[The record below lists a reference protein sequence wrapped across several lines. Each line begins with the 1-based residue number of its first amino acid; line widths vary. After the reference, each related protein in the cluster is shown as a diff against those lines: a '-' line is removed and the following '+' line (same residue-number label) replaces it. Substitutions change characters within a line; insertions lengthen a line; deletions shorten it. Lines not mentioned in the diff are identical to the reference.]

1 MPTDSFPVHIKD
13 MTLSSLE
20 HFFEEI
26 GEEKYRARQ
35 VARWVFKKG
44 ARSFDEMTDLP
55 KDLRDRLSGFMEIGS
70 LNILEKKVSRRK
82 GAVKYLFGLSDGQAV
97 EAVFLRY
104 SYGNAVCVSTQVGCR
119 MGCAFCA
126 SGIGGFVRNLRPGE
140 IYDQVLGVQRD
151 TCQRITHVVLMGS
164 GEPLDNY
171 SSTLTFIR
179 NVIAPYALNLSPRRI
194 TVSTCGMVPQIR
206 RLAGEDLAVT
216 LAVSLHAPDDY
227 LRNALVPIN
236 KKYPIGELIAACH
249 HYYHITGR
257 RVTFEYALIS
267 GVNDSRQHA
276 EKLGR
281 LLNGFPCHVNLIPAN
296 PVPEKGVEGV
306 PRQKAEH
313 FKRVVESHGLP
324 VTIRR
329 ELGTDIDAA
338 CGQLRRRAAYGQKG
352 RL

>member
-1 MPTDSFPVHIKD
+1 MEKDGFPVRIKD

-20 HFFEEI
+20 RFFEEI
-26 GEEKYRARQ
+26 GEERYRARQ

-44 ARSFDEMTDLP
+44 ACSFDEMTDLP
-55 KDLRDRLSGFMEIGS
+55 RDLRDRLSKVLEIGS
-70 LNILEKKVSRRK
+70 LSVLEKRVSRRK

-97 EAVFLRY
+97 EAVFLKY

-119 MGCAFCA
+119 MGCALCA
-126 SGIGGFVRNLRPGE
+126 SGIDGFIRHLRPGE

-151 TCQRITHVVLMGS
+151 TCQRITHVVLMGC

-194 TVSTCGMVPQIR
+194 TVSTCGLVPQIR
-206 RLAGEDLAVT
+206 RLAGEGLPVT
-216 LAVSLHAPDDY
+216 LAVSLHAPDDRT
-227 LRNALVPIN
+227 RNALVPVN
-236 KKYPIGELIAACH
+236 KKYPIGELMAACR
-249 HYYHITGR
+249 HYYHTTGR

-267 GVNDSRQHA
+267 GVNDSRRHA
-276 EKLGR
+276 EKLGQ
-281 LLNGFPCHVNLIPAN
+281 LLSGFPCHVNLIPAN

-313 FKRVVESHGLP
+313 FKRVVESYGIP
-324 VTIRR
+324 VTVRR
-329 ELGTDIDAA
+329 ELGSDIEAA
-338 CGQLRRRAAYGQKG
+338 CGQLRRKVAYAPEG
-352 RL
+352 RQ